1 MSAFKNIL
9 LIGATGS
16 IGSFVLAG
24 LETESSFNVTL
35 LQRSSS
41 KVKLPPH
48 LKTIT
53 IADTYPTDEL
63 VPAFAGQDVIVNCMT
78 SLSVADQFRMIDAAI
93 TAGVKRYV
101 PSEYGLNNMR
111 PDAQA
116 LNVVFHDK
124 GKVQEYLRSKADQGV
139 LEWMSVSC
147 GMWLKWSMVHEF
159 LGMHVKEERFVL
171 WDNGEGLM
179 SFTTE
184 ENTAAG
190 LVRALQI
197 PAETKN
203 TNVLL
208 SDFAVSQKQLLEAI
222 ERIQGV
228 KYATETID
236 SRVLIEEKQA
246 AVRNGDASATFSLI
260 ETGFVTGKY
269 GGHLEEEGVI
279 MNEKLGLPK
288 KSLDEV
294 VQAALKFVG
303 AI

>member
-1 MSAFKNIL
+1 MSSFKSVL
-9 LIGATGS
+9 LIGANGS
-16 IGSFVLAG
+16 IGSYVLAA
-24 LETESSFNVTL
+24 LEAQSDLTITL

-41 KVKLPPH
+41 KTKLPSH

-53 IADTYPTDEL
+53 IADTYPTNEL
-63 VPAFAGQDVIVNCMT
+63 VPAFTGQDVIVNCMT

-116 LNVVFHDK
+116 LNAVFHDK

-139 LEWMSVSC
+139 LEWMSISC

-159 LGMHVKEERFVL
+159 LGMHVKEKRFVF

-184 ENTAAG
+184 ENTATG
-190 LVRALQI
+190 LVKALQM
-197 PAETKN
+197 PEETRN

-208 SDFAVSQKQLLEAI
+208 SDFAVSQKQLLDAI
-222 ERIQGV
+222 ERIQGA
-228 KYATETID
+228 KYETETID
-236 SRVLIEEKQA
+236 SLAYIEEKQA
-246 AVRNGDASATFSLI
+246 AVKNGDDSATFALI
-260 ETGFVTGKY
+260 ETGFVTGRY
-269 GGHLEEEGVI
+269 GGHLEKEGPI
-279 MNEKLGLPK
+279 FNERLGLPK

-294 VQAALKFVG
+294 VEKALKFVG

>member
-1 MSAFKNIL
+1 MSDFKKVL

-24 LETESSFNVTL
+24 LETQSSFTITL

-41 KVKLPPH
+41 KAKLPSH

-53 IADTYPTDEL
+53 IADTYPTEEL
-63 VPAFAGQDVIVNCMT
+63 VQAFADQDVIVNCMT

-93 TAGVKRYV
+93 TAGVRRYV

-116 LNVVFHDK
+116 LNIVFRDK

-139 LEWMSVSC
+139 LEWMSISC
-147 GMWLKWSMVHEF
+147 GMWMKWSMAHDF
-159 LGMHVKEERFVL
+159 LGMHVKDKRFVF
-171 WDNGEGLM
+171 WDDGEGLM

-184 ENTAAG
+184 EKTAAG
-190 LVRALQI
+190 LVRALQT

-208 SDFAVSQKQLLEAI
+208 SDFAISQKQLLEAI

-228 KYATETID
+228 KYTTETVD
-236 SRVLIEEKQA
+236 SRKLIEEKQS
-246 AVRNGDASATFSLI
+246 AVRDGDASATFSLI
-260 ETGFVTGKY
+260 ETGFVTGRY
-269 GGHLEEEGVI
+269 GGHLEKEGII

-294 VQAALKFVG
+294 VTAALKSVG

>member
-1 MSAFKNIL
+1 MSDFKKVL

-24 LETESSFNVTL
+24 LENQSNFDITL

-41 KVKLPPH
+41 KAKLPSH
-48 LKTIT
+48 LRTIT
-53 IADTYPTDEL
+53 IADTYPTEEL
-63 VPAFAGQDVIVNCMT
+63 VQAFASQDVIVNCMT

-93 TAGVKRYV
+93 TAGVRRYV

-124 GKVQEYLRSKADQGV
+124 GKVQEYLRSKGDQGV
-139 LEWMSVSC
+139 LEWMSISC
-147 GMWLKWSMVHEF
+147 GMWMKWSMAHEF
-159 LGMHVKEERFVL
+159 LGMHVKDKRFVF
-171 WDNGEGLM
+171 WDDGEGLM
-179 SFTTE
+179 TFTTE
-184 ENTAAG
+184 ENTATG
-190 LVRALQI
+190 LVRALQT

-208 SDFAVSQKQLLEAI
+208 SDFVASQKQVLEAI

-228 KYATETID
+228 KYTTETVD
-236 SRVLIEEKQA
+236 SRKVIEEKQA
-246 AVRNGDASATFSLI
+246 AVRDGDASATFALI
-260 ETGFVTGKY
+260 ETGFVTGRY
-269 GGHLEEEGVI
+269 GGNLEKEGVI
-279 MNEKLGLPK
+279 MNEKLGLTK

-294 VQAALKFVG
+294 VTAALRSVG

>member
-1 MSAFKNIL
+1 MSGFKNVL

-24 LETESSFNVTL
+24 LETQSNFTVTL

-41 KVKLPPH
+41 KAKLPSH

-53 IADTYPTDEL
+53 IADTYPTEEL
-63 VPAFAGQDVIVNCMT
+63 VQAFANQDVVVNCMT
-78 SLSVADQFRMIDAAI
+78 SLSVADQFRMIDAAVV
-93 TAGVKRYV
+93 AGVRRYV

-116 LNVVFHDK
+116 LNSVFHDK
-124 GKVQEYLRSKADQGV
+124 GKVQEYLRSKADEGV
-139 LEWMSVSC
+139 LEWMSISC
-147 GMWLKWSMVHEF
+147 GMWMKWSMAHDF
-159 LGMHVKEERFVL
+159 LGIHVKDRRFVF
-171 WDNGEGLM
+171 WDDGEGLM

-190 LVRALQI
+190 LVRALQT
-197 PAETKN
+197 PEETKN

-208 SDFAVSQKQLLEAI
+208 SDFAISQKQLLGAV
-222 ERIQGV
+222 ERVQGV
-228 KYATETID
+228 KYTTETVD
-236 SRVLIEEKQA
+236 SRKLIEEKQS
-246 AVRNGDASATFSLI
+246 AVRGGDAFATFALI
-260 ETGFVTGKY
+260 ETGFVTGRY
-269 GGHLEEEGVI
+269 GGHLEKEGVI
-279 MNEKLGLPK
+279 MNEKLGLQK

-294 VQAALKFVG
+294 VTAALKSVG

>member
-1 MSAFKNIL
+1 MAGFKKIL
-9 LIGATGS
+9 LVGATGS
-16 IGSFVLAG
+16 IGSVVLAA
-24 LETESSFNVTL
+24 LEAESSFTVTL

-41 KVKLPPH
+41 KAKLPSH
-48 LKTIT
+48 LHVIT

-63 VPAFAGQDVIVNCMT
+63 VPAFTGQDVVVNCMT
-78 SLSVADQFRMIDAAI
+78 SLSVSDQFRMIDAAI
-93 TAGVKRYV
+93 TAGVRRYV

-139 LEWMSVSC
+139 LEWMSISC

-159 LGMHVKEERFVL
+159 LGMHVKEKRFVI
-171 WDNGEGLM
+171 WDSGEGLM

-190 LVRALQI
+190 LVRALQM
-197 PAETKN
+197 PGETKN
-203 TNVLL
+203 MNVLL
-208 SDFAVSQKQLLEAI
+208 SDFAISQKQLLEAI
-222 ERIQGV
+222 ERIHGV
-228 KYATETID
+228 GYATETIE
-236 SRVLIEEKQA
+236 SHAFIEEKQA
-246 AVRNGDASATFSLI
+246 AVRNGHASATFSLI
-260 ETGFVTGKY
+260 ETGFVTGRY
-269 GGHLEEEGVI
+269 GGHLEKEGVI
-279 MNEKLGLPK
+279 MNMKLGLPK

-294 VQAALKFVG
+294 VQNSLKFVG